1 MKKSKLAIISIVFG
15 LILLLA
21 VGCFLVKMN
30 GEEPVTDSDIADTDV
45 NEKSDEVE
53 PEVSEIDEQEPEE
66 IEEADIEEAEESF
79 ELINEDGCTYII
91 KDGVKF
97 LIVNKVYPIPADYG
111 SPNDEANDS
120 LNKMI
125 SAASEEG
132 IYLNIISAFRD
143 YGTQEAIYNRYVS
156 QWGREYTDTVSARP
170 GHSEHQ
176 TGLAFDLNS
185 LSRSFEETKEFAWLC
200 ENCSN
205 FGFILRYPK
214 GSEWATGYSYEPWH
228 YRYIGD
234 VDFARSVMQSGVSLE
249 EYVGL
254 AKEGYDSGYVD

>member
-1 MKKSKLAIISIVFG
+1 MKKSKLAIISIVLG
-15 LILLLA
+15 LILLFTA
-21 VGCFLVKMN
+21 GCFLMKMN
-30 GEEPVTDSDIADTDV
+30 EEETIEDSEMAESNIVEESDV
-45 NEKSDEVE
+45 ED
-53 PEVSEIDEQEPEE
+53 PEVPEIEVQKPEE
-66 IEEADIEEAEESF
+66 NEDADVEEAEESF
-79 ELINEDGCTYII
+79 EMINEDGCTYII

-97 LIVNKVYPIPADYG
+97 LIVNKVYPIPADFG
-111 SPNDEANDS
+111 SPNEEANDS

-132 IYLNIISAFRD
+132 IYLNIISSFRD
-143 YGTQEAIYNRYVS
+143 YETQEVIYNRYVS

-185 LSRSFEETKEFAWLC
+185 LSSSFEETKEFAWLY

-234 VDFARSVMQSGVSLE
+234 VDFARAVMQSGVSLE
-249 EYVGL
+249 EYIGL